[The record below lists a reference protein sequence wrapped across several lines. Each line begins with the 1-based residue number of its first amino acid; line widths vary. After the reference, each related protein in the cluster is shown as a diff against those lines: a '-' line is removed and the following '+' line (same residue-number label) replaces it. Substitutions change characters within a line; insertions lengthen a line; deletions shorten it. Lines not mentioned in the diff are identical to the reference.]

1 MLKLNLMCF
10 KEVLYSVMVKLN
22 LDNYLSIVDSAL
34 TKDVASKQKS
44 LQKVV
49 NDAFQDLLDDLASL

>member
-10 KEVLYSVMVKLN
+10 KEVLYSVMVKLD

-44 LQKVV
+44 LQNAV
-49 NDAFQDLLDDLASL
+49 NDAL

>member
-10 KEVLYSVMVKLN
+10 KDVLNSAMVKLS

-34 TKDVASKQKS
+34 TKDVSSK
-44 LQKVV
+44 
-49 NDAFQDLLDDLASL
+49 